1 MIILAIR
8 HAETEMKWPAVMNSR
23 QFDAAV
29 KKYSEGG
36 ISNDNCLQNYPDE
49 RRIVWCSEEKR
60 SYETAERMFP
70 NAVIRRTALLNE
82 VPICSSCDTDFSS
95 GYSRWM
101 LRGRLQWLIGHA
113 RQPETRKQSLERA
126 SRFLHLLEEKGEDC
140 IIVGHG
146 FFLNVFIWK
155 CARSGY
161 RITRGSLLHISHLE
175 RVRIASRSLHCGGC
189 AADCLLTSPK
199 CQTGKEKAAKRG
211 IGQSK

>member
-8 HAETEMKWPAVMNSR
+8 HADTKMKWPAVMNSR
-23 QFDAAV
+23 QFDCAV
-29 KKYSEGG
+29 EEYCQRGL
-36 ISNDNCLQNYPDE
+36 SNDACFQNYPDE
-49 RRIVWCSEEKR
+49 RRPVWCSEERR
-60 SYETAERMFP
+60 SYETAERLFP
-70 NAVIRRTALLNE
+70 GSMIRKTELLNE
-82 VPICSSCDTDFSS
+82 VPIRSSCDTSHSS

-113 RQPETRKQSLERA
+113 RQPETRKQSMERA
-126 SRFLHLLEEKGEDC
+126 SRFLHMLENEGKDC

-146 FFLNVFIWK
+146 FFLNVFLWK

-161 RITRGSLLHISHLE
+161 RITRGSLLRIDHLE
-175 RVRIASRSLHCGGC
+175 RIRIASRNMHCGGC

-211 IGQSK
+211 IVPGN